1 MSKSVSTILGLD
13 IGLASVGWSLIET
26 HADIPTK
33 IIQAGVRV
41 FPMGMELDDRG
52 KGTSRSVERREARL
66 RRRQLDRRAMRK
78 AHIRKLLFV
87 NNLAPD
93 RKADPQGWRDFEGM
107 QPYALRAKGLDQPLS
122 AHEVGRVIYHMAQR
136 RGFLSNRKAPEREDE
151 KPGEVK
157 KATQALEAEI
167 KAAGCRT
174 LGEYF
179 NRLDPHQQRI
189 RGNYTLRRWFIEE
202 FDALWAVQ
210 AKATPALFHDA
221 LGKQL
226 RQALFFQRPLRIKE
240 GTVGTC
246 ELESGKKRCRL
257 AMLDAQRF
265 RLLQQVNNLRLETG
279 PGKERAMTPEER
291 AKIVELL
298 SSKASVKFGSI
309 RKALKL
315 RGSFN
320 LERGG
325 AEAMVGDE
333 TTAIIKAK
341 IGAAWDELDR
351 AERDQL
357 VNDML
362 SIDHAEVLKRRLITR
377 WHLDEAAADGLSE
390 VALEDGHSALSLA
403 AISKLLPH
411 MEAGDPYMTAVMKA
425 YPDNANWKPAD
436 EVPPFPN
443 LRNPLVQRALAET
456 RRVVNAIVQR
466 HGKPGRIRVEL
477 ARDLKKAAK
486 ERESEWARM
495 RVREKERSEARE
507 ALQRLKEYH
516 IANPRASDIEKWLLF
531 KECGGICP
539 YTGKA
544 ITVAGLFGE
553 HPQFDVEH
561 IIPFSRSLDDSFGN
575 KTLCHVDYN
584 RNIKKNKTPHETAGT
599 TPQWDDMVAR
609 VKTFSGVYA
618 EAKLRRFVMEGVADE
633 GGFMENFSQRDLA
646 ITRYATKAAYQ
657 ALSKLYAPDEA
668 KKRVEATQGIATS
681 YLRRAWRLNN
691 VLGLANEKTR
701 DDHRQHAIDATVVAL
716 TNRGTI
722 KALADAAVMG
732 RAGAFTPIP
741 EPWEGFKEDL
751 ASTIQ
756 GVVTSHRV
764 SKKTNGPLHKE
775 TYYGIITDPSD
786 LKTNRA
792 VVRKDIASLS
802 DKDVAGDVIVDPAV
816 RAAVRARLA
825 ELGEND
831 PKKAFKD
838 RGQHPFLVAKD
849 GRKIPIHKVR
859 MFQKCDPMA
868 IETEPGSRHV
878 VLGNNHHVEF
888 FLTKD
893 KKGNPTLKS
902 AVVSQLDVLRIV
914 AKARKEGVAPVIVR
928 KVDEEG
934 NPLAFSLA
942 IGEFI
947 EFDWNGV
954 RSAFVVQKLSL
965 NDYWFR
971 KPEDARKAKDI
982 AKEDLIRITSDGK
995 LSLLNP
1001 KKLICDPLG
1010 HTYRTCD

>member
-93 RKADPQGWRDFEGM
+93 RKVDAQAWRAFEGL
-107 QPYALRAKGLDQPLS
+107 QPYELRAKGLDQPLT
-122 AHEVGRVIYHMAQR
+122 AHEFGRVIYHIAQR
-136 RGFLSNRKAPEREDE
+136 RGFLSNRKAPEREDD

-157 KATQALEAEI
+157 QATQALETEM

-174 LGEYF
+174 LGEF
-179 NRLDPHQQRI
+179 FSKLDPHQQRI
-189 RGNYTLRRWFIEE
+189 RKNYTLRRWYIEE

-210 AKATPALFHDA
+210 TKAAPDRFHEA

-226 RQALFFQRPLRIKE
+226 RQALFYQRPLKIKE
-240 GTVGTC
+240 GSVGTC
-246 ELESGKKRCRL
+246 ELEAGKKRSRIAL
-257 AMLDAQRF
+257 LDAQRF

-279 PGKERAMTPEER
+279 PGKERALTPEER
-291 AKIVELL
+291 TKIMEMLAT
-298 SSKASVKFGSI
+298 KASVKFGTI
-309 RKALKL
+309 RKALKI
-315 RGSFN
+315 RGDFN

-325 AEAMVGDE
+325 SEALIGDA
-333 TTAIIKAK
+333 TTAIITAK
-341 IGAAWDELDR
+341 IGSAWDELDR

-362 SIDHAEVLKRRLITR
+362 SIDHAEVLKRRLMTR
-377 WHLDEAAADGLSE
+377 WALDEAAADALSE
-390 VALEDGHSALSLA
+390 VALEDGHSALSVA
-403 AISKLLPH
+403 AINKLLPH

-443 LRNPLVQRALAET
+443 LRNPLVQRSLAET

-486 ERESEWARM
+486 ERESEWSRM
-495 RVREKERSEARE
+495 RVREKERAEARE

-516 IANPRASDIEKWLLF
+516 IANPKASDIEKWLLF
-531 KECGGICP
+531 KECGGMCP

-544 ITVAGLFGE
+544 ITHAGLFGE

-575 KTLCHVDYN
+575 KTLCCVDYN
-584 RNIKKNKTPHETAGT
+584 RNIKKNKTPYETSGS
-599 TPQWDDMVAR
+599 TPQWEEIIAR
-609 VKTFSGVYA
+609 VKKFNGVYA
-618 EAKLRRFVMEGVADE
+618 EAKLRRFVLENVAE
-633 GGFMENFSQRDLA
+633 GGAFLENFSQRDLA

-657 ALSKLYAPDEA
+657 ALSRLYAPGEA
-668 KKRVEATQGIATS
+668 KSRVEATQGVATS

-716 TNRGTI
+716 TNRSTI

-756 GVVTSHRV
+756 GIVTSHRV

-792 VVRKDIASLS
+792 VVRKDVASLS
-802 DKDVAGDVIVDPAV
+802 DKDVAGEVIVDPAV
-816 RAAVRARLA
+816 RDAVRARLS
-825 ELGEND
+825 ELGESD

-838 RGQHPFLVAKD
+838 RAQHPYLTAKD

-859 MFQKCDPMA
+859 AFQKCDPLA
-868 IETEPGSRHV
+868 LETAPGSRHV

-888 FLTKD
+888 FLVKD
-893 KKGNPTLKS
+893 NKGNPTLKS
-902 AVVSQLDVLRIV
+902 AVISQLDVRRLV
-914 AKARKEGVAPVIVR
+914 AKARKDNVAPVIVR
-928 KVDEEG
+928 KADEEG

-947 EFDWNGV
+947 EFEWQGK
-954 RSAFVVQKLSL
+954 RSIFVVQKLSF
-965 NDYWFR
+965 NDYNFR
-971 KPEDARKAKDI
+971 NPEDARKVKDLP
-982 AKEDLIRITSDGK
+982 KQDVIRIRSDN
-995 LSLLNP
+995 SFFMLNP
-1001 KKLICDPLG
+1001 QKLVCDPLG
-1010 HTYRTCD
+1010 HTYRTRD